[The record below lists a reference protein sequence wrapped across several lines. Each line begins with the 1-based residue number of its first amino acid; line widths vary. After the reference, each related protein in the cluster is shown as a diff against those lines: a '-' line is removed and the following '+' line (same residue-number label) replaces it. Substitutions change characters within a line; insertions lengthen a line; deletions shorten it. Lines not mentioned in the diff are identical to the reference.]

1 MTPQPPEFLER
12 SDGAMVAYNK
22 VTGGSP
28 GIIFL
33 HGLMSDRDGTK
44 ALAIANHCAHSGQA
58 CVRFDMFGHG
68 ESTGR
73 FEEGNISRWTKDAIA
88 VIDHLTEGPQ
98 ILIGSS
104 MGGWVMVRAALARP
118 ERIAG
123 LIGIA
128 PGPDFTEDL
137 MWPRLTPVEREQLKA
152 KGIINLQSDYDEHP
166 YPISWQLFED
176 ARQALVLRAPIPIS
190 CPVRLIHGMK
200 DTSVPWEVSMQLAG
214 KITGDDVNVL
224 LVKNGDHRLSDSADI
239 DRLCMVLNE
248 VTRRVSA

>member
-1 MTPQPPEFLER
+1 MTPQHPEFLER
-12 SDGAMVAYNK
+12 PNGAMIAYNK

-44 ALAIANHCAHSGQA
+44 APALANHCARSGQA

-73 FEEGNISRWTKDAIA
+73 FEEGNISRWTNDAIA

-98 ILIGSS
+98 ILVGSS

-118 ERIAG
+118 ERVAG

-137 MWPRLTPVEREQLKA
+137 MWPRLTSVELEQLKT
-152 KGIINLQSDYDEHP
+152 KGIIRLQSDYDERP
-166 YPISWQLFED
+166 YPISRQLFED
-176 ARQALVLRAPIPIS
+176 GRQALVLRAPIPIS

-200 DTSVPWEVSMQLAG
+200 DTSVPWNVSMRLAE
-214 KITGDDVNVL
+214 KITGDDVNVI

-239 DRLCMVLNE
+239 DRLSMVLNE
-248 VTRRVSA
+248 VSSRVGA

>member
-1 MTPQPPEFLER
+1 MTPQHPEFLER
-12 SDGAMVAYNK
+12 PNGAMIAYNK

-44 ALAIANHCAHSGQA
+44 ATALANHCARSGQA

-73 FEEGNISRWTKDAIA
+73 FEEGNISRWTNDAIA

-98 ILIGSS
+98 ILVGSS

-118 ERIAG
+118 ERVAG

-137 MWPRLTPVEREQLKA
+137 IWNPLDTRAKADFQKNGKIVFDNPYEDTP
-152 KGIINLQSDYDEHP
+152 ITYP
-166 YPISWQLFED
+166 YHLIED
-176 ARQALVLRAPIPIS
+176 GRKHLHLHSKIPIHV
-190 CPVRLIHGMK
+190 PVRLLHGMQ
-200 DTSVPWEVSMQLAG
+200 DVEVPWQTATRLATLLQSKDVKVILDNTATHRFSEPHQLTQLEIVLDNLLSVVS
-214 KITGDDVNVL
+214 
-224 LVKNGDHRLSDSADI
+224 
-239 DRLCMVLNE
+239 
-248 VTRRVSA
+248 